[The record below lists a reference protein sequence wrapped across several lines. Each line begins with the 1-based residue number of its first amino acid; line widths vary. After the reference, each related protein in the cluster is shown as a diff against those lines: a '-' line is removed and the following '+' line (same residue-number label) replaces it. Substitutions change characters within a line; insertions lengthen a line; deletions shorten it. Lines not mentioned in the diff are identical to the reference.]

1 MIESSLTFLTS
12 LLVLAAGL
20 PWLGARCGRRFSA
33 VVPPIVFTYGVTTLL
48 AVGGLWAGS
57 AAVAESRDQVISM
70 LLPGL
75 VFALLLPCDLR
86 AVARVGPKL
95 LGAFAAATITIMA
108 GFVIAWMIWR
118 RWLPADGWQVLA
130 GVAGGWVGGTANLVA
145 VLGSLD
151 AAADI
156 TGLAVLTDTICYS
169 VWVLALFSLV
179 GSASVFNRWAGS
191 PSARPSH
198 LSEPLPN
205 RLAAGHQPAGLAEA
219 SAEQLSMTGLAF
231 GLVVSVGVGQ
241 AAAGLA
247 GWLPTGG
254 PFSSMS
260 WTILLSTMAGAIAA
274 QTPLGRLSSAEPLAA
289 ALLAVVIVAVA
300 SQATLAGLQTAPVF
314 VAVGF
319 TVLACHAGGMVAA
332 ARVLKLDLASC
343 CVASLANIGGVASAP
358 LMAALHAPRLV
369 PAAVLLALMGYLI
382 GLPAGLMLAA
392 LLTRLGGLPAT
403 LLVMV
408 VTLTA
413 DNAVAADPVRQ
424 TAEFWVARCPQ
435 ADEVLLD
442 ADDVAKLQAR
452 FVAADPT
459 LRDLASMPATLPRAE
474 LLSMLERRST
484 LPAGP
489 LYRASAARIDESERH
504 VWDQNVA
511 RADIPDTVVPE
522 LGLVLRR
529 SAIRRLPTRDRL
541 FSDPS
546 DTDIDRLQETAAF
559 PGSPLAVLHRSAD
572 MQWAFVVT
580 PHYEGWIAA
589 DAIATGSRD
598 AVLGYV
604 AAATRMITGS
614 RVRTAFTPE
623 LPELSQ
629 LSLDMG
635 TVLPELAGWPQNEP
649 VNGQAPWASH
659 VVQLPFRGPG
669 GTLSFR
675 AALLPRSADTHA
687 GPLPA
692 TRANVI
698 KQACKFLGDRYGWG
712 HDYDSRDCSGLVC
725 DVYRS
730 LGLLLPRN
738 TSDQAVC
745 PAVHRTPVAADVS
758 REERLAAIASLA
770 AGDLIYLPG
779 HVMMVVGHAPDTW
792 VIHATHGKRS
802 AATVNGVVIMPLAE
816 ATTNA
821 GDPIIDSV
829 TTLVRVLP
837 SR

>member
-1 MIESSLTFLTS
+1 MIESSLTFLAS
-12 LLVLAAGL
+12 ILVLASGL

-33 VVPPIVFTYGVTTLL
+33 VVPPIVFTYGATTLL

-57 AAVAESRDQVISM
+57 TAVAEARDQVISV

-75 VFALLLPCDLR
+75 VFALLLPCDLS

-95 LGAFAAATITIMA
+95 LGAFAAATVTIMA
-108 GFVIAWMIWR
+108 GFVVAWMIWQ
-118 RWLPADGWQVLA
+118 RWLPEDGWQVLA

-145 VLGSLD
+145 VLASLD
-151 AAADI
+151 AEADV
-156 TGLAVLTDTICYS
+156 TSLAVMTDTICYS
-169 VWVLALFSLV
+169 VWVLMLFAV
-179 GSASVFNRWAGS
+179 AGSASVFNRWSGGTPLQPAS
-191 PSARPSH
+191 LP
-198 LSEPLPN
+198 EPLSN
-205 RLAAGHQPAGLAEA
+205 RLAAGHQPTGLAEA
-219 SAEQLSMTGLAF
+219 SAEQLSMTGLMF
-231 GLVVSVGVGQ
+231 GLVVSVGIGQ
-241 AAAGLA
+241 AAAVPA
-247 GWLPTGG
+247 GWLATGG

-260 WTILLSTMAGAIAA
+260 WTILFSTIAGAIAA
-274 QTPLGRLSSAEPLAA
+274 QTPLGRLSSAKPLAA

-300 SQATLAGLQTAPVF
+300 SQATLAGLQMAPVF

-319 TVLACHAGGMVAA
+319 TVLACHACGMVAA

-358 LMAALHAPRLV
+358 LMAALHAPQLV

-392 LLTRLGGLPAT
+392 LLARLGGLLAT
-403 LLVMV
+403 LLAMV

-413 DNAVAADPVRQ
+413 DHAVAADLVRQ
-424 TAEFWVARCPQ
+424 TADFWVARCPQ
-435 ADEVLLD
+435 ADAVLLN
-442 ADDVAKLQAR
+442 ADDVVRLQAR
-452 FVAADPT
+452 LVAADPT
-459 LRDLASMPATLPRAE
+459 LHDLASMPPTLPRAQ
-474 LLSMLERRST
+474 LWSMLDRRST
-484 LPAGP
+484 VPAGP
-489 LYRASAARIDESERH
+489 LYRASGARIGDSERR
-504 VWDQNVA
+504 VWERNVA
-511 RADIPDTVVPE
+511 RADIPATIVPE
-522 LGLVLRR
+522 FGLVVRR
-529 SAIRRLPTRDRL
+529 SAIRRLPTKERL

-572 MQWAFVVT
+572 LRWAFVMT
-580 PHYEGWIAA
+580 PHYEGWIAT

-604 AAATRMITGS
+604 AAATRVITGN
-614 RVRTAFTPE
+614 RVQTAFTPE

-635 TVLPELAGWPQNEP
+635 TVLPEPVGWPRNEL

-659 VVQLPFRGPG
+659 IVQLPFRGHD
-669 GTLSFR
+669 GTLSLR

-698 KQACKFLGDRYGWG
+698 KQAFKFLGDRYGWG

-738 TSDQAVC
+738 TGDQAAC
-745 PAVHRTPVAADVS
+745 PAVHRTPIAAEVS
-758 REERLAAIASLA
+758 RDERLAAIALLA

-779 HVMMVVGHAPDTW
+779 HVMMVIGHVPETW
-792 VIHATHGKRS
+792 VIHATHGTRS
-802 AATVNGVVIMPLAE
+802 AATVNAVVIMPLAE
-816 ATTNA
+816 ATTEA
-821 GDPIIDSV
+821 GTPIIDTV

-837 SR
+837 CR